1 MNGFQLSSLSRDRL
15 KKTSYGLSLSP
26 VITIGIDY
34 TAAVHQ
40 SAGIGRYTRELV
52 KALAAHPGNSFNPQ
66 FRLFVADGDNRA
78 PDLLLPGSNFSWH
91 TTRLTKR
98 WLERLWYRLHLPV
111 RIEAWTGHLDL
122 FHQPDFVLPPVR
134 QGTPTLLTVHDLSFV
149 QEPDSVMPGMTR
161 HLNRWVP
168 WSVAR
173 ADHVIAVSEATRQ
186 DLIELYGTSPEK
198 ISVLYH
204 GVTTDFKPIKDRNTL
219 TAVRQKYG
227 LSNRPFILSLGTV
240 QPRKNYRRLVQAFA
254 QLDPL
259 YTLVIAGRK
268 GWGVEGIL
276 ADVEKLGLAERVHF
290 PDFVADDDLPALYS
304 AASLFAYPSLYEG
317 FGLPVL
323 EAMACG
329 TPVVAS
335 KRSSLPEVV
344 GEAGLLVDP
353 LDVTAIAD
361 AMAQVLADEDL
372 HQRLSQSGHRQAAKF
387 SWGETAAKLVE
398 LYQELLMKAK
408 LSQH

>member
-1 MNGFQLSSLSRDRL
+1 M
-15 KKTSYGLSLSP
+15 T
-26 VITIGIDY
+26 TIGIDY

-52 KALAAHPGNSFNPQ
+52 KALAAHPANSFNPQ
-66 FRLFVADGDNRA
+66 FRLFVADGGSLA
-78 PDLLLPGSNFSWH
+78 PDLPGSNFSWH

-122 FHQPDFVLPPVR
+122 FHQPDFVLPPIR

-173 ADHVIAVSEATRQ
+173 ADHVIAVSKATRQ
-186 DLIELYGTSPEK
+186 DLNELYGTPPEK

-204 GVTTDFKPIKDRNTL
+204 GVTADFKPIEDRNML

-227 LSNRPFILSLGTV
+227 LDDRPYILSLGTV
-240 QPRKNYRRLVQAFA
+240 QPRKNYQRLVQAFA
-254 QLDPL
+254 QLDPS
-259 YTLVIAGRK
+259 YALVIAGSK
-268 GWGVEGIL
+268 GWGGEGIL
-276 ADVEKLGLAERVHF
+276 AEVEKLGLAERIHF
-290 PDFVADDDLPALYS
+290 PDFVADVDLPALYS

-353 LDVTAIAD
+353 LDVTAIAA
-361 AMAQVLADEDL
+361 AMAQVLADAYL
-372 HQRLSQSGHRQAAKF
+372 HQRFSQVGRLQAAKF
-387 SWGETAAKLVE
+387 NWGKTAAKLVE
-398 LYQELLMKAK
+398 LYQKLLIKA
-408 LSQH
+408 